1 LYGPGFLYEE
11 GKKYIPEEQQSER
24 PEGEDNMAAVFAK
37 EEAKS
42 KLKAYRLGQRTRNA
56 SFVSKIFNKDKPTFK
71 EIKDQVQYNLLRN
84 HSQKF

>member
-1 LYGPGFLYEE
+1 
-11 GKKYIPEEQQSER
+11 
-24 PEGEDNMAAVFAK
+24 MAAVFAK

-71 EIKDQVQYNLLRN
+71 EIKD
-84 HSQKF
+84 

>member
-1 LYGPGFLYEE
+1 
-11 GKKYIPEEQQSER
+11 
-24 PEGEDNMAAVFAK
+24 MAAVFAK

-71 EIKDQVQYNLLRN
+71 EIKDQVQHNLLRN
-84 HSQKF
+84 HSQKFQSEMSKKLNKLGYISKHDYKDK